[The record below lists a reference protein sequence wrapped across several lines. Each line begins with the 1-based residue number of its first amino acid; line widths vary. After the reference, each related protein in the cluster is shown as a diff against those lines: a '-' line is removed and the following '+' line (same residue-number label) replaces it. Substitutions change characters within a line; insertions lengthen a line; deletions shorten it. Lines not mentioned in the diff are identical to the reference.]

1 MDWTSL
7 SSQTVGLLAAMATV
21 ISAVVA
27 ATAAF
32 VSTLVSGWNGR
43 RLESQSALRSYRL
56 QRLQPAIDEAEAR
69 IRGVYLVRYYSRSPH
84 EALYSNGPE
93 PVGRKIF
100 VTPAD
105 ELHDAAAE
113 FAKWD
118 HWCWFV
124 FSGQAK
130 GKPTEADQEWLI
142 DRLERTVL
150 VFREAIE
157 NFLFGQRFETRLTQS
172 LAVERKSAHEEL
184 RQLLFRLSIT
194 EDELA
199 IWNQRERAV

>member
-1 MDWTSL
+1 
-7 SSQTVGLLAAMATV
+7 
-21 ISAVVA
+21 
-27 ATAAF
+27 
-32 VSTLVSGWNGR
+32 

-69 IRGVYLVRYYSRSPH
+69 IRGVYLVRYYGRSPF

-118 HWCWFV
+118 HWCWYV
-124 FSGQAK
+124 FSGQSK
-130 GKPTEADQEWLI
+130 QKPNETDQEWLI
-142 DRLERTVL
+142 DRLERAVL

-157 NFLFGQRFETRLTQS
+157 N
-172 LAVERKSAHEEL
+172 
-184 RQLLFRLSIT
+184 
-194 EDELA
+194 
-199 IWNQRERAV
+199 